1 MSRNQAELNHGLHS
15 AESRNQKEL
24 NHKERKKCK
33 EEWFLAVFGGMDSH

>member
-33 EEWFLAVFGGMDSH
+33 EELT